1 MTKSISVLV
10 VGGGLGGLATAI
22 ALRRSGHQVTVL
34 EGAKQLSE
42 VGAGIQVPP
51 NTSRIL
57 DAWGLLDEFKTKV
70 VWPSN
75 INMRRYC
82 TGEVIGATPLKPIM
96 TEKYGYPQ
104 VFDLAF

>member
-1 MTKSISVLV
+1 MVKSIEV
-10 VGGGLGGLATAI
+10 VIVGAGLGGLAAAI
-22 ALRRSGHQVTVL
+22 ALCRAGHKVIVL

-57 DAWGLLDEFKTKV
+57 DAWGLLEKFKSKV

-75 INMRRYC
+75 INMRRYS
-82 TGEVIGATPLKPIM
+82 TGEVIGVTPLKPRM
-96 TEKYGYPQ
+96 TEVYGYP
-104 VFDLAF
+104 